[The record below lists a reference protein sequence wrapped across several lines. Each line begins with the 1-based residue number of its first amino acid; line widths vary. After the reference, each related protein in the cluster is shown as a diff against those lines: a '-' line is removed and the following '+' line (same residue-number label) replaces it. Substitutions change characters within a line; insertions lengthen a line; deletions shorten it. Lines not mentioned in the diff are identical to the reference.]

1 MNESWG
7 IRRIEVYMKERDN
20 ANNLSDQAAIIGAAL
35 LVIGGLVGL
44 LSIAVADTETTD
56 DSNAN
61 NKTQ

>member
-1 MNESWG
+1 
-7 IRRIEVYMKERDN
+7 MKERDN

>member
-1 MNESWG
+1 
-7 IRRIEVYMKERDN
+7 MKKRDN
-20 ANNLSDQAAIIGAAL
+20 ASSLSDQAAIIGAAV

-56 DSNAN
+56 DSSTN